1 MEAGEV
7 VSNME
12 KAVTVSA
19 QNTGFQCVH
28 CGKILSEEARRKH
41 VKHVQDKIRE
51 HICEIFAKAFFSS
64 SDLNKHRGSHTEEK
78 NFPCQIC
85 GQSYTT
91 KQYLIVH
98 TRQNTGEKPHCCDEC
113 GKAFADKSAL
123 SNHQKQHPNNTPVT
137 CEVCGKTFK
146 IKKTLKRHMMIHNNG
161 GLMMDANLTSDSSG
175 RRIYSNEFKLE
186 VLKKVQEIGIP
197 ATAKLVNINYNTVG
211 NWVNLA
217 KGEHN
222 CQFCGKTFS
231 WKAHLEKHVETQH
244 KVRTKF
250 SKIIS

>member
-1 MEAGEV
+1 MEGGEV

-12 KAVTVSA
+12 KAVTVLA

-98 TRQNTGEKPHCCDEC
+98 TRQHTGDEC
-113 GKAFADKSAL
+113 GKAFADLKCIEQSPETAP
-123 SNHQKQHPNNTPVT
+123 KQHTH
-137 CEVCGKTFK
+137 
-146 IKKTLKRHMMIHNNG
+146 L
-161 GLMMDANLTSDSSG
+161 
-175 RRIYSNEFKLE
+175 
-186 VLKKVQEIGIP
+186 
-197 ATAKLVNINYNTVG
+197 AKLGHGI
-211 NWVNLA
+211 
-217 KGEHN
+217 
-222 CQFCGKTFS
+222 GKS
-231 WKAHLEKHVETQH
+231 WCTQ
-244 KVRTKF
+244 VT
-250 SKIIS
+250 

>member
-1 MEAGEV
+1 MSPHMEGGEV

-41 VKHVQDKIRE
+41 EKHVQDKIKE
-51 HICEIFAKAFFSS
+51 HICEIFAKAFFFS

-123 SNHQKQHPNNTPVT
+123 SNHQKQHLNNPPVT

-146 IKKTLKRHMMIHNNG
+146 IKKTLDG
-161 GLMMDANLTSDSSG
+161 S
-175 RRIYSNEFKLE
+175 
-186 VLKKVQEIGIP
+186 
-197 ATAKLVNINYNTVG
+197 
-211 NWVNLA
+211 
-217 KGEHN
+217 
-222 CQFCGKTFS
+222 
-231 WKAHLEKHVETQH
+231 
-244 KVRTKF
+244 
-250 SKIIS
+250 

>member
-1 MEAGEV
+1 MSPHMEGGEV

-123 SNHQKQHPNNTPVT
+123 SNHQKQHLNNPPVT

-146 IKKTLKRHMMIHNNG
+146 IKKTLKRHMMVHNNG
-161 GLMMDANLTSDSSG
+161 GLMIDANLNG
-175 RRIYSNEFKLE
+175 
-186 VLKKVQEIGIP
+186 KKMAES
-197 ATAKLVNINYNTVG
+197 AKKWLT
-211 NWVNLA
+211 W
-217 KGEHN
+217 
-222 CQFCGKTFS
+222 
-231 WKAHLEKHVETQH
+231 
-244 KVRTKF
+244 
-250 SKIIS
+250 

>member
-1 MEAGEV
+1 MSPHMEGGEV

-41 VKHVQDKIRE
+41 VKHVHDKIRE
-51 HICEIFAKAFFSS
+51 HICEIFAKAFFPS

-98 TRQNTGEKPHCCDEC
+98 TRQHTGDEC

-123 SNHQKQHPNNTPVT
+123 SNHQKQHLNNPPVT
-137 CEVCGKTFK
+137 
-146 IKKTLKRHMMIHNNG
+146 
-161 GLMMDANLTSDSSG
+161 
-175 RRIYSNEFKLE
+175 
-186 VLKKVQEIGIP
+186 
-197 ATAKLVNINYNTVG
+197 
-211 NWVNLA
+211 
-217 KGEHN
+217 
-222 CQFCGKTFS
+222 
-231 WKAHLEKHVETQH
+231 
-244 KVRTKF
+244 
-250 SKIIS
+250 